1 METEKLFLT
10 LLAEDQPD
18 AIAVL
23 RGNEKDSDL
32 SGIVKFFALP
42 ESGILIAVEI
52 SDLPD
57 GENEDT
63 PTFFA
68 FHIHETGDCSDNF
81 SNTGNHYNPDNVP
94 HPEHAGDLPPLLS
107 NDGYVWMVIYDSFLT
122 LPMIL
127 NRSVIVHSA
136 PDDFRTQPS
145 GNSGTKIACGVI
157 TATTVGMQQN

>member
-1 METEKLFLT
+1 METDHLFLS
-10 LLAEDQPD
+10 LLTEDRPD
-18 AIAVL
+18 AIAIL
-23 RGNEKDSDL
+23 RGNEEHSDI

-42 ESGILIAVEI
+42 ESGILIAAEI
-52 SDLPD
+52 SDLPS
-57 GENEDT
+57 GEVEDT

-68 FHIHETGDCSDNF
+68 FHIHEMGDCSGSF
-81 SNTGNHYNPDNVP
+81 ANTGNHYNPDNVP

-107 NDGYVWMVIYDSFLT
+107 NDGYAWMVVYDSFLT

-157 TATTVGMQQN
+157 MAATAVMQQK